1 MVTDASNGSYTISYH
16 DMNKFD
22 VGTAFPSGLIKAC
35 LDSFVIWLLSWGI
48 NSFQS
53 NCKGKQ
59 NEWYFKY
66 ALSMGNV
73 DHENKLH

>member
-1 MVTDASNGSYTISYH
+1 MI
-16 DMNKFD
+16 KFD
-22 VGTAFPSGLIKAC
+22 VRIAFLSGLGKSY
-35 LDSFVIWLLSWGI
+35 LDCSFDYHLRVGI

-59 NEWYFKY
+59 NEWYFKCP
-66 ALSMGNV
+66 LSTGNV